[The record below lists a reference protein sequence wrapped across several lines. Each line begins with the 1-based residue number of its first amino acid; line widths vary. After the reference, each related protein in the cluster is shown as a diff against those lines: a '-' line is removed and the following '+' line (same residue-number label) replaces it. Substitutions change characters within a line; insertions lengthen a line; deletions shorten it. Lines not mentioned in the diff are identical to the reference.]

1 MSDILQEVDEA
12 LKQERLL
19 KFWKDYGNYI
29 ITAVILIILMTAAK
43 SGYEYYHRV
52 TSERATTEL
61 LSILETSENKAADLQ
76 KFVEHTKGNS
86 AVIAQLLIAG
96 DALEQDD
103 TAAARAAFDVLAQD
117 KSAPAYYQDFG
128 KLMVIQID
136 MDSLSEENTADI
148 LAALTSLIDD
158 EKSVWR
164 NHARLNRA
172 AIYAMQ
178 HKYQDA
184 IADASAIRAAANV
197 PPSLAQRASSLEQL
211 YTIRLEETES

>member
-1 MSDILQEVDEA
+1 MN
-12 LKQERLL
+12 R
-19 KFWKDYGNYI
+19 
-29 ITAVILIILMTAAK
+29 
-43 SGYEYYHRV
+43 
-52 TSERATTEL
+52 
-61 LSILETSENKAADLQ
+61 
-76 KFVEHTKGNS
+76 
-86 AVIAQLLIAG
+86 
-96 DALEQDD
+96 
-103 TAAARAAFDVLAQD
+103 
-117 KSAPAYYQDFG
+117 
-128 KLMVIQID
+128 
-136 MDSLSEENTADI
+136 NTADI
-148 LAALTSLIDD
+148 LADLTSLIDD